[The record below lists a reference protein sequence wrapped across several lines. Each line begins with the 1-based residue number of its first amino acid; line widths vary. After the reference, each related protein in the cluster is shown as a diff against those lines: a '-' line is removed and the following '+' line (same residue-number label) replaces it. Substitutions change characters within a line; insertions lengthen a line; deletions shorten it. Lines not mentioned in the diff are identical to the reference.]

1 MIAGALPSPP
11 MPRKTVPASGPAASA
26 PAQMTPSNPVQAG
39 GGDQL
44 RLNEHAQIEVTR
56 SVLGFL
62 PVTVKVDVG
71 EILSGKYGRDF
82 QMTSVTP
89 DWVRVTGQAS
99 FGPFSQAVDEMMP
112 MRTGGAI
119 QGLAVHLGQDGL
131 VHLGGQLKVLGIPL
145 PFTCALV
152 PQRESQEVFQF
163 KFANLRVG
171 SGDPVKLPA
180 TIGAWLTSA
189 ALTIFGKIEG
199 VTARNMDTLQVDFG
213 KMARANP
220 GGPPPTLPA

>member
-1 MIAGALPSPP
+1 MIAGAIPSPM
-11 MPRKTVPASGPAASA
+11 MPRPSAPPPTAGTASA
-26 PAQMTPSNPVQAG
+26 SRTPAPTPVQAG

-82 QMTSVTP
+82 QMSSVNP
-89 DWVRVTGQAS
+89 DWVRVTGQAQ
-99 FGPFSQAVDEMMP
+99 FGPFSQAVDEWMP
-112 MRTGGAI
+112 MRTGGAV

-131 VHLGGQLKVLGIPL
+131 VHLGGQLKLLGIPL

-171 SGDPVKLPA
+171 GGEPIKLPA

-199 VTARNMDTLQVDFG
+199 VSAKNMDTLQVDFG

-220 GGPPPTLPA
+220 GGPPPALPA